1 MKTPDTAA
9 KQSLLDAG
17 FGLVMSKPRMPLY
30 GNYRP
35 DLLAW
40 ASDEFG
46 NLTPWALV
54 EMKQQKD
61 PHPALALQQLAAL
74 RSQLG
79 TREHYLVINESEW
92 FKADPGLQTLNKVEG
107 PTPPRYGGRGILRE
121 PELLAHMMQ
130 EHMWRTSEAL
140 RSSSESSQ
148 RNDYALYAASTQP
161 LPPELTDAK
170 IDIDQ
175 NTLWRAQ
182 RLAVEGIRHR
192 REYGYAFGSQ
202 PTVADAIAC
211 LLGKKLEG
219 TIANP
224 FCGTGSL
231 IWSAIEAATTTGQS
245 LEKAIGLEI
254 ATDKVELA
262 RSIALNSPV
271 MTTIRNTH
279 PLDTEIPHVDC
290 IVATPPLEMPLDKT
304 YTLLDGTKTR
314 DVELVSV
321 DQCIRSLK
329 PGGRAVMHLS
339 KGLTYRKQSEDYRH
353 YLANNLRVS
362 AIIGLP
368 SGAFFGTKIRSV
380 IIVIDNDPPSSTF
393 VAQIGSDW
401 EEQLSRSGSALRAAI
416 AHLAGSR
423 P

>member
-9 KQSLLDAG
+9 KQRLLDAG
-17 FGLVMSKPRMPLY
+17 FGLVMFKPRMPLY

-54 EMKQQKD
+54 EMKQQQD

-79 TREHYLVINESEW
+79 TREHYFVINESEW

-121 PELLAHMMQ
+121 PELLAPMMQ
-130 EHMWRTSEAL
+130 EHMWRTCEAL

-148 RNDYALYAASTQP
+148 HNDYALYAASTQP
-161 LPPELTDAK
+161 LPPELADAK

-175 NTLWRAQ
+175 NTLWKAQ
-182 RLAVEGIRHR
+182 RLAMEGIRRR

-211 LLGKKLEG
+211 LLGIKLEG

-231 IWSAIEAATTTGQS
+231 IWSAIEPATTTGQS

-262 RSIALNSPV
+262 RSIALNAPV
-271 MTTIRNTH
+271 TTTIRNTN

-290 IVATPPLEMPLDKT
+290 IVATPPLAMRLDKT

-329 PGGRAVMHLS
+329 SGGRAVMHLS
-339 KGLTYRKQSEDYRH
+339 KDLTYRKQSEDYRH
-353 YLANNLRVS
+353 YLANNLRVN
-362 AIIGLP
+362 ALIGLP
-368 SGAFFGTKIRSV
+368 SGPFFGTKIRSV

-401 EEQLSRSGSALRAAI
+401 EEQLSRSGSVLRAAK